1 MPYPYYYPYYQ
12 PSTNY
17 ADPLRQQQYQQ
28 PMQQVPMQ
36 QMPMQQA
43 QQPVNAQSGI
53 NWVQGEEGAK
63 GFIVAPG
70 ATVLLMD
77 SESQAF
83 YIKSVDANG
92 MPLPLKVYEYQ
103 ERSLARQA
111 NSTQTGQQ
119 IEYATKEELNALA
132 ARIDALSAK
141 NSTRAKKTVAEDDDN
156 A

>member
-70 ATVLLMD
+70 GTAGPISIAIAVEGEALGSATATVTPAAVSD
-77 SESQAF
+77 EFNVSAF
-83 YIKSVDANG
+83 AYVDVPCGCCVTISVKNIG
-92 MPLPLKVYEYQ
+92 
-103 ERSLARQA
+103 
-111 NSTQTGQQ
+111 TQT
-119 IEYATKEELNALA
+119 IELQNANL
-132 ARIDALSAK
+132 IV
-141 NSTRAKKTVAEDDDN
+141 TRVC
-156 A
+156 